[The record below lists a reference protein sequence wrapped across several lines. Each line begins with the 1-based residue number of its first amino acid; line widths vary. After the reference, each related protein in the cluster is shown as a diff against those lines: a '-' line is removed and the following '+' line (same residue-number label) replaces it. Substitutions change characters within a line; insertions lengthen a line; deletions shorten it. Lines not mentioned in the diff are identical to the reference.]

1 MGIIFS
7 SQSCSST
14 VRKISD
20 WELKMGIEGFFNDEV
35 ENTYIGFVLIGTE
48 DTKRVGF
55 DHNDFLSD
63 LLSNELLYW
72 T

>member
-1 MGIIFS
+1 
-7 SQSCSST
+7 
-14 VRKISD
+14 
-20 WELKMGIEGFFNDEV
+20 MGIEGFFNDEV